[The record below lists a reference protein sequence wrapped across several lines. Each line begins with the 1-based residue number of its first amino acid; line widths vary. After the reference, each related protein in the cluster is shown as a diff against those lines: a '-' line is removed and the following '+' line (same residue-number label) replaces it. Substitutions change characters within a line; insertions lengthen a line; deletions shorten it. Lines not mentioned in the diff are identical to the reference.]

1 MNALILNRCS
11 LLAKSVPW
19 LITVFAE
26 QPQLPNSLRQW
37 LEIRGWIR
45 TRDLGKRFPI
55 QRAGAASQLYGLSR
69 AVCSGFSRCTGT
81 SILGV
86 SYLKLPGVC
95 LCCFSCCCCNGC
107 IAVEKKRGGGD
118 GEKEE
123 EEEGRREGEKEGRKE
138 GGREEGT
145 KEWKGETYGRI
156 ERRRSYFSISWYPSY
171 WSPPGRLKNS

>member
-107 IAVEKKRGGGD
+107 IAVEKKRGGEMG
-118 GEKEE
+118 KKRRKKR
-123 EEEGRREGEKEGRKE
+123 EEGRERRKDGKREGGRKE
-138 GGREEGT
+138 RRNGRERRMEG
-145 KEWKGETYGRI
+145 
-156 ERRRSYFSISWYPSY
+156 
-171 WSPPGRLKNS
+171 